1 MILDYLSGDF
11 LALKLKIIIAFFTWF
26 IVLLAIG
33 VDLYFGIKK
42 SRQAGEFT
50 HSHGLQRTVQKVV
63 NYLAMMLFMLMFDSI
78 NPLGLIHTNFSV
90 LPLASIVGCTILVW
104 TEFISV
110 REKSE
115 QKFRRKT
122 DKVAKDLL
130 ELAMKNKDLVK
141 AMAEKM
147 EDNIQSNNNE

>member
-1 MILDYLSGDF
+1 MILDYINGDF
-11 LALKLKIIIAFFTWF
+11 LLLKLKIIIAFFTWF
-26 IVLLAIG
+26 IVLVAIG
-33 VDLYFGIKK
+33 IDLHFGIKK
-42 SRQAGEFT
+42 SKSIGEFT

-78 NPLGLIHTNFSV
+78 NPLGLIHANFNI
-90 LPLASIVGCTILVW
+90 LPLASIVGCGILVW

-110 REKSE
+110 REKAD

-130 ELAMKNKDLVK
+130 DLAMKDENLLKKLKDNFK
-141 AMAEKM
+141 E
-147 EDNIQSNNNE
+147 

>member
-1 MILDYLSGDF
+1 MILDYINGD
-11 LALKLKIIIAFFTWF
+11 LQLLKLKIIIAFFTWF
-26 IVLLAIG
+26 VVLLAIG
-33 VDLYFGIKK
+33 IDLHFGIKK
-42 SRQAGEFT
+42 SKSIGEFT

-78 NPLGLIHTNFSV
+78 NPLGLIHKNFNI
-90 LPLASIVGCTILVW
+90 LPLASIVGCGILVW

-110 REKSE
+110 REKAD

-130 ELAMKNKDLVK
+130 ELAMKDENLLKKIKDNF
-141 AMAEKM
+141 
-147 EDNIQSNNNE
+147 DN

>member
-1 MILDYLSGDF
+1 MILDYLNGN
-11 LALKLKIIIAFFTWF
+11 LLLLKLKLVIASFLWF
-26 IVLLAIG
+26 IVLIAIG

-42 SRQAGEFT
+42 SKSSGELT

-63 NYLAMMLFMLMFDSI
+63 NYLAMMLFMLMFDAI
-78 NPLGLIHTNFSV
+78 NPLGLIHDKFNL
-90 LPLASIVGCTILVW
+90 LPLASIVGCGILVW

-130 ELAMKNKDLVK
+130 ELAMKDENLIKRLK
-141 AMAEKM
+141 ETFK
-147 EDNIQSNNNE
+147 EE